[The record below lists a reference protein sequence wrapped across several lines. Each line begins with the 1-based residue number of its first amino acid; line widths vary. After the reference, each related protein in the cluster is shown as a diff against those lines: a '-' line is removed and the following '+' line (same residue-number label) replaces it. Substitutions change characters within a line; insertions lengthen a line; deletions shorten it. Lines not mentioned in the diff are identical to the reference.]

1 MVGSREQAFLR
12 LADARLPALLRL
24 GYLLTG
30 SPDQAQ
36 DLVQEAL
43 ARTYG
48 RLVRIRDDNAVEA
61 YVRRCMSSIVVDQ
74 ARRTGRLRQTGSD
87 AEPAATGGMDRVED
101 RDSLR
106 RMLSM
111 LSPLQ
116 RACVVLRFYEDLPIA
131 EVADRLGCAPG
142 TVKRETHDALQ
153 RARLSLPSLDTE
165 EQA

>member
-1 MVGSREQAFLR
+1 MVGAREQAFLQ
-12 LADARLPALLRL
+12 LADTRLPALLRL

-48 RLVRIRDDNAVEA
+48 RLVRIRDDNALEA

-74 ARRTGRLRQTGSD
+74 ARRNGRLR
-87 AEPAATGGMDRVED
+87 AADVDGEADSRELDRVED
-101 RDSLR
+101 RDSLQR
-106 RMLSM
+106 LLRM

-116 RACVVLRFYEDLPIA
+116 RACIVLRFYEDLSIA
-131 EVADRLGCAPG
+131 EVADRLGCSPG
-142 TVKRETHDALQ
+142 TVKRETHDAL
-153 RARLSLPSLDTE
+153 ARVRLARPTPDTE